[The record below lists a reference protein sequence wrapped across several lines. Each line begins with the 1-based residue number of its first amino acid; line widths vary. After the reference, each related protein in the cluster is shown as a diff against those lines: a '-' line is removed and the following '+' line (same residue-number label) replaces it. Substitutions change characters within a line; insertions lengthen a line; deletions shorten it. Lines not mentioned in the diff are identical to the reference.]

1 MAISPPVDIVLD
13 VARAASADD
22 VAAAR
27 ERLAARVS
35 TANTPGFEVASP
47 AAPLPARHAD
57 ATPEAFRKFEA
68 MMLQSFIQSMLPE
81 ESEAVFGK
89 GLAGDMWRSMMAEQ
103 IAGVMADS
111 GGIGVAD
118 RILKNYYARNEDQ
131 AALDGAGR
139 SLVTQSILHQAQRM
153 ALQPDLA
160 GTDTGLFD
168 S

>member
-35 TANTPGFEVASP
+35 ATGAPAFDVAAP
-47 AAPLPARHAD
+47 AAPFPTKDAD
-57 ATPEAFRKFEA
+57 ATPEAFKKFEA

-81 ESEAVFGK
+81 EGEAVYGK

-118 RILKNYYARNEDQ
+118 RILKNYYGRSEDQ
-131 AALDGAGR
+131 AALDAAGR
-139 SLVTQSILHQAQRM
+139 SLVTQSILHEAQRM
-153 ALQPDLA
+153 ALQPGRAD
-160 GTDTGLFD
+160 TDTSLFD

>member
-27 ERLAARVS
+27 ERLAARATS
-35 TANTPGFEVASP
+35 TAAPGFEIAAP
-47 AAPLPARHAD
+47 AAPFPARD
-57 ATPEAFRKFEA
+57 ANAMPEVFRKFEA

-89 GLAGDMWRSMMAEQ
+89 GLAGDMWRSMLAEQ

-118 RILKNYYARNEDQ
+118 RILKNYYGRGEDQ
-131 AALDGAGR
+131 ATLDAAER
-139 SLVTQSILHQAQRM
+139 SLVTQSILHEAQRM
-153 ALQPDLA
+153 ALQPGRSEA
-160 GTDTGLFD
+160 DTSLFD

>member
-27 ERLAARVS
+27 ERLAARATT
-35 TANTPGFEVASP
+35 TAAPGFEIASP
-47 AAPLPARHAD
+47 AAPLPTKDAN
-57 ATPEAFRKFEA
+57 ATPEVFRKFEA

-118 RILKNYYARNEDQ
+118 RILKNYYGRGEDQ
-131 AALDGAGR
+131 AALDAAGR
-139 SLVTQSILHQAQRM
+139 SLVTQSILHEAQRM
-153 ALQPDLA
+153 ALQPGRSEA
-160 GTDTGLFD
+160 DTSLFD